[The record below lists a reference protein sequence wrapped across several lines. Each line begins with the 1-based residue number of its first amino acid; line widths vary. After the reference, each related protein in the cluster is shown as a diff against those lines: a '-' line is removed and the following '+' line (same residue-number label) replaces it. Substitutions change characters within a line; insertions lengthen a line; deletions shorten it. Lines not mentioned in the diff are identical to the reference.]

1 MGIQPLTVT
10 VQASTLFAKLE
21 GQPATP
27 VFETA
32 PDRFEFDVVKAVLV
46 FTRDDKQQIN
56 GITLLQNG
64 LTVPAPRV
72 KSPTSAPKP

>member
-1 MGIQPLTVT
+1 MGTKPLTVT
-10 VQASTLFAKLE
+10 VQASALFAKLE
-21 GQPATP
+21 DQPAFP

-46 FTRDDKQQIN
+46 FTRDDRQQIN
-56 GITLLQNG
+56 GVTLLQNG

-72 KSPTSAPKP
+72 KNPTSALKP